1 MSEEIDQ
8 KTCVIEES
16 LEQLIKVQ
24 TETAKEY
31 CLGCIHIDMCCWYP
45 YEGCAFREIVDYDHR
60 AGRWIPTTE
69 GLPWD
74 GKKKLVT
81 CISSVGGIRRTDS
94 ASYKDGH
101 WHGSRPMV
109 KVIAWMDP
117 PDPYMG

>member
-16 LEQLIKVQ
+16 LEHLIKVQ

-45 YEGCAFREIVDYDHR
+45 YEGCAFRESVGSDQMV
-60 AGRWIPTTE
+60 GRWIPITE
-69 GLPWD
+69 TPPGD
-74 GKKKLVT
+74 EKMKLVT
-81 CISSVGGIRRTDS
+81 CIPFGGGVRHIDS
-94 ASYKDGH
+94 ARYIDGH
-101 WHGSRPMV
+101 WHGSGPMV